1 MISSVVRQKLV
12 VFTGRISGLRV
23 QRFCAN
29 MENRLK
35 IFQEIGLSEQKAKE
49 TVKNEKLA
57 AQLETIV
64 GKVLLYMKTTLW
76 PNNIT

>member
-1 MISSVVRQKLV
+1 MVISTVWQRLFG
-12 VFTGRISGLRV
+12 FTGRITGLRA
-23 QRFCAN
+23 QTFCAN

-57 AQLETIV
+57 AQLEAIV
-64 GKVLLYMKTTLW
+64 GKV
-76 PNNIT
+76 